1 MKKYARKTE
10 SPMTPP
16 FVVRFFAYK
25 NKQRPRLLLEGTRPT
40 VALIL
45 TGTFFVVGILLA
57 LLLVSW
63 LALGNHYIIDRLIIC
78 LIALFYLAGAAFFLR
93 KGFTI
98 ITAWMLLGLYAFL
111 ASMILS
117 LWSINAPVG
126 ILILGFVIILAGVM
140 LGARY
145 IIPVTIAAVLLLA
158 CLQIAAQLHIIHPD
172 HSSLRLES
180 TFGDVAGYAI
190 IFAILAVVS
199 WVSGRRMELSLKIA
213 LIAEEELE
221 KEKSLLAVRL
231 EEQTKRLRES
241 QLKEMQQLYHF
252 AEMGQQSTAVLHELA
267 NSLAVLTLDIEDIE
281 EHDQQSAAVSR
292 ARENIDHLDA
302 MVRQVR
308 TRLQNEHSVTEFNTV
323 DLIKQSL
330 SALEQKAAKAHVTI
344 QLKNSGK
351 KSTKLTGDALR
362 LSQVVSILVTNAIE
376 SYANNQTTEKNVI
389 VAVETDPAFITIS
402 IQDNGSGIA
411 ATQRKFL
418 FQPHQSSKSTGLGI
432 GLYIAKSI
440 TKSHFKG
447 TLTLSPRTDC
457 TLFIIK
463 IPKVES
469 HR

>member
-10 SPMTPP
+10 SPMAPQ

-25 NKQRPRLLLEGTRPT
+25 NNNHPSRLLEGTRPT

-45 TGTFFVVGILLA
+45 TGTFFVVSILLL

-63 LALGNHYIIDRLIIC
+63 LVLGNTYIIDRLIIC
-78 LIALFYLAGAAFFLR
+78 FIALFYLAAAAVFLR

-98 ITAWMLLGLYAFL
+98 VTAWMLLGLYAFL
-111 ASMILS
+111 ASMILA

-145 IIPVTIAAVLLLA
+145 IIPVTAAAAGLLI
-158 CLQIAAQLHIIHPD
+158 CLQLAAQLDVIHPD
-172 HSSLRLES
+172 HTSLRFES
-180 TFGDVAGYAI
+180 SFGDVAGYII
-190 IFAILAVVS
+190 IFAIFAVVS
-199 WVSGRRMELSLKIA
+199 WVSGRRMELSLKKA
-213 LIAEEELE
+213 LTAEAELE

-308 TRLQNEHSVTEFNTV
+308 TQLQDDHTVTEFNVTG
-323 DLIKQSL
+323 LIKE
-330 SALEQKAAKAHVTI
+330 AIGGLEQKATKAHVT
-344 QLKNSGK
+344 LRFDKPAVRLP
-351 KSTKLTGDALR
+351 KLTGDPLR
-362 LSQVVSILVTNAIE
+362 LSQVISILVTNAIE
-376 SYANNQTTEKNVI
+376 SYAHISEHEKTV
-389 VAVETDPAFITIS
+389 TITAKADDKFIS
-402 IQDNGSGIA
+402 ILVQDNGSGISA
-411 ATQRKFL
+411 EQRKTL
-418 FQPHQSSKSTGLGI
+418 FQPQRSTKNNGLGI

-440 TKSHFKG
+440 TKSHFRG
-447 TLTLSPRTDC
+447 SITLSPKTDV

-463 IPKVES
+463 IPRVDIP
-469 HR
+469 